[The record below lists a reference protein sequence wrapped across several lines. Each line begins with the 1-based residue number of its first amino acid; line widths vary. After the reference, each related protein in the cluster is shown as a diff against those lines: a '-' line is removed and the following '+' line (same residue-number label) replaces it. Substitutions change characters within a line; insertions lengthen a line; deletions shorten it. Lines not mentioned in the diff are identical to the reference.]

1 MSDETNNGAGN
12 GSGNDDGP
20 DTDARFT
27 KRHGRHSRA
36 LYSIDANDVLSLR
49 AAASVISDKLLPEIL
64 KHADCGEGGGR
75 CAIYDPGMVAGL
87 MEMSSRLRAV
97 AGAWD
102 DIQESDKNGIGG
114 DDSVFVE
121 IDDDDIPDFVKQAVA
136 DFAADIGG
144 SGTTVRVARMQ
155 GGPSRR
161 GMGNFMGK
169 RRGKENKGGFD
180 A

>member
-1 MSDETNNGAGN
+1 MSDQTNNGAGN
-12 GSGNDDGP
+12 GSGNDDAP
-20 DTDARFT
+20 ETDVQFT
-27 KRHGRHSRA
+27 KKHGRHSRA
-36 LYSIDANDVLSLR
+36 LYAIDAGDVSTLR

-64 KHADCGEGGGR
+64 KHSDCGEDGGR

-114 DDSVFVE
+114 DVFVE
-121 IDDDDIPDFVKQAVA
+121 IDDDDDIPDFVKQAVA

-144 SGTTVRVARMQ
+144 SGTTVRVARMNVGQ
-155 GGPSRR
+155 SRR

-169 RRGKENKGGFD
+169 RRGKENTGGFD